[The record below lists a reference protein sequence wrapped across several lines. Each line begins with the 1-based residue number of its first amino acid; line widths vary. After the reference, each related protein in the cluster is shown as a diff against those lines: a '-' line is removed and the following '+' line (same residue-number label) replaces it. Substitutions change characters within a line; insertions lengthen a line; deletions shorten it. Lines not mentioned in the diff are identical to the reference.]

1 MVSSKKFTI
10 AGLCAVLLISQ
21 LPGCSSDKE
30 LLEANRKLNEANE
43 RIAVLEARLA
53 QPHDAAAVSKPSE
66 VEPAKS
72 EAGPLPVVS
81 IAEPAP
87 TGQQW
92 SYRADEDAMTSGIRK
107 TASVDSS
114 NTVNFGFPYAGS
126 QHGRLT
132 LRTDPRHGKDAIF
145 KIEQG
150 QILCPSY
157 EGCSVQVRFDDAKPV
172 RFSASGAADHST
184 EVIFL
189 DDYNGFLNKMK
200 KAKRIRIAVQIYQ
213 NGSPVFEFD
222 VSGFDLASYQGKTKG

>member
-1 MVSSKKFTI
+1 MFSSKKFTI
-10 AGLCAVLLISQ
+10 AGLFIVLLISQ
-21 LPGCSSDKE
+21 LLGCSSDKE

-43 RIAVLEARLA
+43 RIAMLEARLA
-53 QPHDAAAVSKPSE
+53 QRQDAATISKPSE

-72 EAGPLPVVS
+72 DAAAVPVVS
-81 IAEPAP
+81 TAEPAP

-92 SYRADEDAMTSGIRK
+92 SYSADEDAMTSGIRK

-145 KIEQG
+145 RIEQG

-157 EGCSVQVRFDDAKPV
+157 EGCSVQVRFDNAKPV

-189 DDYNGFLNKMK
+189 DDYNGFLSKMK

-213 NGSPVFEFD
+213 NGSPMFEFD
-222 VSGFDLASYQGKTKG
+222 VSGFDSASYQGKTKG